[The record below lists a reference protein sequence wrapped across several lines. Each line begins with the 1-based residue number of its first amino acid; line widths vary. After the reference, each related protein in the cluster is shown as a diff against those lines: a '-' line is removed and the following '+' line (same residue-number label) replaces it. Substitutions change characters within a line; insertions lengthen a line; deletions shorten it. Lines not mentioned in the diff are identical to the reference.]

1 MPFDKELGIPVPNAQ
16 TVWMRC
22 SPYPHQQTFDPAS
35 WPRFLLTKKN
45 DGWWILDI
53 PASGL
58 ADGVYEYEYLV
69 SFPPSF
75 RRDPL
80 QQDPLVVPDPYAE
93 ELEKFAGYRGLIYI
107 KGGLRIRPAF
117 SWANELPATVTLP
130 QNNQLVIY
138 ELPMRWIDA
147 PDDAMIRQVDLGTFD
162 KAIFERLDYIQ
173 NLGCT
178 AIELLPVQDSPD
190 TLNWGY
196 GTRFFYAPD
205 FDMGAPFD
213 LKFFIKS
220 CHQRGI
226 RVILDVVMN
235 HARSCPLRDLAYDW
249 YFGDEAGRNAWGGDL
264 FKYRNQLQPGYFPS
278 RSWQF
283 DMASFWITE
292 YHIDG
297 FRIDEFKGIDNWDFI
312 RDFRNNA
319 WAVQQTAFPGR
330 PFIVIA
336 EDSARRPEVAQNI
349 ASGGKVT
356 DTIWDF
362 DFRDEIRQLCSNIIV
377 TDLGKPSRSE
387 RVQGI
392 IRGDGL
398 INGNDWRTMWNS
410 STGQNEKAKFTDLSQ
425 RVVYITSHD
434 IEGDDEQRLYP
445 YFLKK
450 FQDKWGVDWSPLA
463 IADSHPLVI
472 EQFYSAFA
480 IMLTTPGIPMFLAGE
495 EFADLHD
502 LPHSD
507 WRQKMSDPIN
517 WNRLN
522 IPSHQQILHRIKP
535 LINLRSS
542 EPCLQRNEV
551 SFFGLTNG
559 FHPTFDNNDGERV
572 FAYSRTG
579 GKSIGQTG
587 QVAVIVNAGPTN
599 YTQFLINWPWI
610 STNIQEIGGIQQK
623 LLQISGNQADI
634 ELKPFQTRVFTI
646 RQS

>member
-1 MPFDKELGIPVPNAQ
+1 MPFNTELGIPAPEAQ
-16 TVWMRC
+16 AVWIRY
-22 SPYPHQQTFDPAS
+22 SQYPHQQTFDPSS
-35 WPRFLLTKKN
+35 WSKLALTKKN
-45 DGWWILDI
+45 DGWWVLDF
-53 PASGL
+53 PNSGL
-58 ADGVYEYEYLV
+58 ADGVYEYEFLV
-69 SFPPSF
+69 SFLPAS
-75 RRDPL
+75 RRNPL

-93 ELEKFAGYRGLIYI
+93 ELEKFAGYRGILYI
-107 KGGLRIRPAF
+107 KGGLRIRPSF
-117 SWANELPATVTLP
+117 SWSNELPANVTLP

-162 KAIFERLDYIQ
+162 KAIFERLNYMQD
-173 NLGCT
+173 LGCN
-178 AIELLPVQDSPD
+178 AIELLPIQDSPD

-205 FDMGAPFD
+205 YDMGTPFD

-226 RVILDVVMN
+226 RVILDIVMN
-235 HARSCPLRDLAYDW
+235 HARNCPLRDLAYDW

-264 FKYRNQLQPGYFPS
+264 FKYRNELQPGYFPS
-278 RSWQF
+278 RSWQY
-283 DMASFWITE
+283 DMASFWINE
-292 YHIDG
+292 YRIDG
-297 FRIDEFKGIDNWDFI
+297 FRIDEFNGIQNWDFI
-312 RDFRNNA
+312 RNFRNNA

-336 EDSARRPEVAQNI
+336 EDSARRPEVAQDI
-349 ASGGKVT
+349 ASGGKVA
-356 DTIWDF
+356 DSIWDF
-362 DFRDEIRQLCSNIIV
+362 DFRDEIRQLCSNIII

-387 RVQGI
+387 RVKGI
-392 IRGDGL
+392 ITGDGL
-398 INGNDWRTMWNS
+398 INGDDWRTMWNS
-410 STGQNEKAKFTDLSQ
+410 ITGQNEKAKFTDLSQ
-425 RVVYITSHD
+425 RIAYITSHD
-434 IEGDDEQRLYP
+434 IESDDEQRLYP

-450 FQDKWGVDWSPLA
+450 FEDKWGVDWSPLA

-472 EQFYSAFA
+472 EQFFSAFA

-502 LPHSD
+502 LPHND

-522 IPSHQQILHRIKP
+522 IASHQQILNRIKP
-535 LINLRSS
+535 LIKLRST

-551 SFFGLTNG
+551 IFFGLNNG

-572 FAYSRTG
+572 FAYCRSG
-579 GKSIGQTG
+579 GKSLGQSD
-587 QVAVIVNAGPTN
+587 QVAVFVNAGPSN
-599 YTQFLINWPWI
+599 YPQFLFTWPWT
-610 STNIQEIGGIQQK
+610 STNIQEIGGVQQK
-623 LLQISGNQADI
+623 PFQILGNQVDI

-646 RQS
+646 H